1 MTGNRF
7 ARALSAA
14 FLARSEKRARLPLRS
29 ARILVVDRLLGKQ
42 ALFISLVLLTLNVQ
56 SGQAADALKF
66 FKNYFVT
73 GDYVVAGVG
82 LRGTGGNAAP
92 AVLAPSNTVYAAGT
106 IQMSGVPPGADIV
119 AAYLYWETIAPVG
132 SDPTLLEAGTFQ
144 GFKILGKPIQPTGAN
159 AQPACYGSGGGNG
172 QGGVNHA
179 QSLFVYRADVLRY
192 IPFQTDANG
201 APIGQ
206 RQANGSFTIQLPDAG
221 GGNQSPSTGNQAYLT
236 EGASL
241 VVVFRVPRDPNVANS
256 GDPLRAVVIYDGGY
270 TFSSANPQMFQQ
282 VVGFYEASN
291 PASKISTAAK
301 MTHIVGNGRNFQE
314 RLSFNQNLLTPTNTG
329 GEVANA
335 TNPFPGAQGQSWDN
349 LTVHVGSFMSGDD
362 SYVTTSV
369 APGDPNSVACLSWGA
384 ILFSTT
390 VQDSDDDG
398 LLDVWEK
405 SPPPSDPNGNPLPDI
420 HALGAKPD
428 AKDIFV
434 KIDYM
439 CAAVGN
445 PPTADCATHS
455 HRPSDAVL
463 QTVSQAFSAASGPV
477 LHFVIG
483 DAIPETACSPGPTQT
498 CLFPGYPGTV
508 GWKYGFRKIKAN
520 HFDASRKDIFHYALL
535 AHALGLPKWLIN
547 DKTLTSIVVAA
558 GGASA
563 TVTTGAAHGLASGA
577 AITIVGAP
585 ASSGLNG
592 NYNVTPVSDITF
604 TIKTS
609 GATAGIYQNWGM
621 GVSNGRPKSTSGVSD
636 LLGGDL
642 LITLGLWDNSTGTD
656 FMQASTLMHE
666 LGHNL
671 ALRHGGAPYEPNC
684 KPNYQS
690 IMSYLYQIRGL
701 LDTSGQPHVDYSGQ
715 VLTQQVGLDEN
726 SLDERAGL
734 GAGVGGPGT
743 GNLPYLPR
751 WYAPLTFSF
760 LDQTLNTTP
769 ANKHCDGTPLNR
781 DINGV
786 ITDPDTVRI
795 DATSLAASPLD
806 WNGNGMATPDQSVK
820 QDINF
825 SGSITALNQGF
836 NDWAHLDLRQI
847 GSRRDPLGY
856 SLDIGINDD
865 LAATSDLGGGGG
877 ELGGGGGELGGGGGE
892 LGGGG
897 GELGSGGGELGG
909 GGGEL
914 GGGGGELGGELD
926 FERAESLGNAP
937 NALSATPAKL
947 SIDLKWSPPN
957 VGAVLQYQV
966 WRASCPKG
974 TTAITCILSST
985 NKPASI
991 GTWAPGQP
999 LCDLSFNFCDGTAK
1013 PNQLYLYLVTALVD
1027 GKKSGPSNQ
1036 VKQSH

>member
-1 MTGNRF
+1 MTGIRF
-7 ARALSAA
+7 VRVLSAM
-14 FLARSEKRARLPLRS
+14 FLSSSEQRAHPPLRS
-29 ARILVVDRLLGKQ
+29 ARTFVADSLMGKQ
-42 ALFISLVLLTLNVQ
+42 ALSLSLLLLTLNVQ

-82 LRGTGGNAAP
+82 IRGTGGNAAP
-92 AVLAPSNTVYAAGT
+92 AVLAPTNIVYATGT

-132 SDPTLLEAGTFQ
+132 SDPTVLQAGTFQ
-144 GFKILGKPIQPTGAN
+144 GSKILGKPIQPTGAG
-159 AQPACYGSGGGNG
+159 APPACYGSGGGNG

-192 IPFQTDANG
+192 LPFQTDANG

-206 RQANGSFTIQLPDAG
+206 RQVNRSFTIQLPDAG

-241 VVVFRVPRDPNVANS
+241 VVVYRVPRDPNVPNS
-256 GDPLRAVVIYDGGY
+256 GDPLRAVVIYDGGF
-270 TFSSANPQMFQQ
+270 TFSSANTPMTQH
-282 VVGFYEASN
+282 VEGFYEASN
-291 PASKISTAAK
+291 PAFTISPVAK

-314 RLSFNQNLLTPTNTG
+314 QLTVNGSVPPG
-329 GEVANA
+329 VSP

-349 LTVHVGSFMSGDD
+349 LTFPVSSLMLGDD
-362 SYVTTSV
+362 SYIDTKVV
-369 APGDPNSVACLSWGA
+369 PGDPSSVACLSWGA

-390 VQDSDDDG
+390 VEDRDDDG
-398 LLDVWEK
+398 LLDKWETT
-405 SPPPSDPNGNPLPDI
+405 SGLVDPNGNPLPDI

-428 AKDIFV
+428 VKDIFV

-445 PPTADCATHS
+445 PPTADCASHS

-463 QTVSQAFSAASGPV
+463 QTVSKAFSDAGGPV
-477 LHFVIG
+477 SHFVIG

-498 CLFPGYPGTV
+498 CLFHDYPGTV
-508 GWKYGFRKIKAN
+508 GWKYGFRKIKSN
-520 HFDASRKDIFHYALL
+520 HFDASLKDIFHYALF
-535 AHALGLPKWLIN
+535 AHALGLPRWLIN
-547 DKTLTSIVVAA
+547 DRTLTSIVVSP

-563 TVTTGAAHGLASGA
+563 TVTTGAAHGLAPGA
-577 AITIVGAP
+577 MITIVGAP
-585 ASSGLNG
+585 AGSGLNG
-592 NYNVTPVSDITF
+592 NYPVTPDPVSDIKF
-604 TIKTS
+604 TITTS
-609 GATAGIYQNWGM
+609 GATPGTYQNWGM

-656 FMQASTLMHE
+656 FMQASTFMHE

-671 ALRHGGAPYEPNC
+671 ALRHGGAPSEPNC

-701 LDTSGQPHVDYSGQ
+701 LDPAGNPHVNYSDR
-715 VLTQQVGLDEN
+715 VLTPLGLNEG

-734 GAGVGGPGT
+734 GG

-751 WYAPLTFSF
+751 WFAPLTSSF
-760 LDQTLNTTP
+760 LDPILNTTP
-769 ANKHCDGTPLNR
+769 VNKHCDGTPLNR
-781 DINGV
+781 DVNGV

-806 WNGNGMATPDQSVK
+806 WNGNGMATPDQSVS

-825 SGSITALNQGF
+825 SGSTTALNPGF
-836 NDWAHLDLRQI
+836 NDWSNLDLRQI

-865 LAATSDLGGGGG
+865 LAATSELGGGGG

-947 SIDLKWSPPN
+947 SIDLKWNRPN
-957 VGAVLQYQV
+957 VGSVDHYQV
-966 WRASCPKG
+966 WRATCPRG

-991 GTWAPGQP
+991 GTWKPGQA
-999 LCDLSFNFCDGTAK
+999 LCDLSFNFCDGSAK
-1013 PNQLYLYLVTALVD
+1013 PNQLYLYLVTATLVD
-1027 GKKSGPSNQ
+1027 GKNSGPSNQ